1 MFIWPSEE
9 KDSNTCAFSRAE
21 AWQRSTAKDR
31 KNVVSMKSLEI
42 VCPSAF
48 FNRVAQYVH
57 LHTGGMHAFFQFT
70 CLLISFAKY
79 LF

>member
-1 MFIWPSEE
+1 LA
-9 KDSNTCAFSRAE
+9 AF
-21 AWQRSTAKDR
+21 DR
-31 KNVVSMKSLEI
+31 KNVVSMKSFEI

-57 LHTGGMHAFFQFT
+57 MLTCGMHAFFHFT

-79 LF
+79 LLQSNYQRSLII